1 VVDPGAESCPRRF
14 LTANDVMSSCA
25 VVGAKRERTDGCARA
40 AHELMHLGLSRD
52 RGTAFFKGSSA
63 GVFGQVLRRPEP
75 GSPRGG
81 KIAVAP
87 SVPIQDARSLQVQA
101 SNHANASFDS
111 SPQLARCTTQR
122 LGVRSPPI
130 LMWERGDVDS
140 ERTLIFEI
148 VEESV
153 TKEDEWTV
161 RFEQWPPAE
170 PGEPIL
176 ELTLEI
182 IGETPGDIGLRVGN
196 RYAMKD
202 VPE

>member
-1 VVDPGAESCPRRF
+1 M
-14 LTANDVMSSCA
+14 T
-25 VVGAKRERTDGCARA
+25 
-40 AHELMHLGLSRD
+40 HL
-52 RGTAFFKGSSA
+52 
-63 GVFGQVLRRPEP
+63 
-75 GSPRGG
+75 
-81 KIAVAP
+81 
-87 SVPIQDARSLQVQA
+87 
-101 SNHANASFDS
+101 
-111 SPQLARCTTQR
+111 

-130 LMWERGDVDS
+130 CFGERGEVDS

-161 RFEQWPPAE
+161 RFEQWPPAD

>member
-1 VVDPGAESCPRRF
+1 MLRCDPALRKRVPPLPPR
-14 LTANDVMSSCA
+14 TASLYD
-25 VVGAKRERTDGCARA
+25 RA
-40 AHELMHLGLSRD
+40 
-52 RGTAFFKGSSA
+52 
-63 GVFGQVLRRPEP
+63 LRRT
-75 GSPRGG
+75 
-81 KIAVAP
+81 
-87 SVPIQDARSLQVQA
+87 VPTCLW
-101 SNHANASFDS
+101 
-111 SPQLARCTTQR
+111 
-122 LGVRSPPI
+122 G
-130 LMWERGDVDS
+130 RGDVDS

-182 IGETPGDIGLRVGN
+182 IGETPGEIGLRVGN

>member
-1 VVDPGAESCPRRF
+1 MPGIDIRGEEPWKRLRGPHGPHAAEPLAGTGGKGDLEVNVAARR
-14 LTANDVMSSCA
+14 
-25 VVGAKRERTDGCARA
+25 RR
-40 AHELMHLGLSRD
+40 
-52 RGTAFFKGSSA
+52 
-63 GVFGQVLRRPEP
+63 GQVLCERRTGTIPP
-75 GSPRGG
+75 STGSLYDLASGRT
-81 KIAVAP
+81 
-87 SVPIQDARSLQVQA
+87 VPTD
-101 SNHANASFDS
+101 
-111 SPQLARCTTQR
+111 R
-122 LGVRSPPI
+122 L
-130 LMWERGDVDS
+130 WERGEVDS

-182 IGETPGDIGLRVGN
+182 IGETPGEIGLRVGN

-202 VPE
+202 VVPE

>member
-1 VVDPGAESCPRRF
+1 LWG
-14 LTANDVMSSCA
+14 
-25 VVGAKRERTDGCARA
+25 
-40 AHELMHLGLSRD
+40 
-52 RGTAFFKGSSA
+52 
-63 GVFGQVLRRPEP
+63 
-75 GSPRGG
+75 
-81 KIAVAP
+81 
-87 SVPIQDARSLQVQA
+87 
-101 SNHANASFDS
+101 
-111 SPQLARCTTQR
+111 
-122 LGVRSPPI
+122 
-130 LMWERGDVDS
+130 RGDVDS

-182 IGETPGDIGLRVGN
+182 IGETPGEIGLRVGN

>member
-1 VVDPGAESCPRRF
+1 MLRCGTPAIRNRGPPFPPR
-14 LTANDVMSSCA
+14 TASLYD
-25 VVGAKRERTDGCARA
+25 RA
-40 AHELMHLGLSRD
+40 
-52 RGTAFFKGSSA
+52 
-63 GVFGQVLRRPEP
+63 LRRT
-75 GSPRGG
+75 
-81 KIAVAP
+81 
-87 SVPIQDARSLQVQA
+87 VPTCL
-101 SNHANASFDS
+101 
-111 SPQLARCTTQR
+111 LW
-122 LGVRSPPI
+122 G
-130 LMWERGDVDS
+130 RGDVDS

-182 IGETPGDIGLRVGN
+182 IGETPGEIGLRVGN